1 MSGGGGRFV
10 KSTLAVASD
19 CNVSYQANKLDYL
32 VTGSHS
38 FSFSHGHEND
48 APNKSLAVQNP
59 TINETVDR
67 LQVTNVNNIPIQ
79 RRESFLYRSESDG
92 ENSQPPRT
100 SRHSS
105 VSSSDW

>member
-1 MSGGGGRFV
+1 MQVNNNSFFF
-10 KSTLAVASD
+10 
-19 CNVSYQANKLDYL
+19 
-32 VTGSHS
+32 

-48 APNKSLAVQNP
+48 APSKSLAVQNP
-59 TINETVDR
+59 TINETDR
-67 LQVTNVNNIPIQ
+67 LQVTNNNIPIQ
-79 RRESFLYRSESDG
+79 RRESFIYRSESDG